1 MIEKNSLKNF
11 RSFFL
16 IFSLSI
22 WASVTFAVP
31 EDGWGLLVD
40 IGQLKVV
47 NENTGTE
54 YQGSQVFGAQIDYQF
69 AFGESFSFLL
79 LATENTNE
87 GSLPNNTEYEYYKAG
102 IIAAELRFWLGPL
115 YFAIHGGQY
124 YLTWIESL
132 SSYSGINWSGG
143 NGFGLG
149 LEGESGWSL
158 GLYSENSEKIEFKNF
173 PDQRVEGNRII
184 IGYRWY

>member
-1 MIEKNSLKNF
+1 MEKISLKNI

-16 IFSLSI
+16 IFVLII
-22 WASVTFAVP
+22 WASITFAGP
-31 EDGWGLLVD
+31 GNGWGLLVD
-40 IGQLKVV
+40 IGQLKAV
-47 NENTGTE
+47 NENTGKE
-54 YQGSQVFGAQIDYQF
+54 YQESKVFGGQIDYQF
-69 AFGESFSFLL
+69 TLGKSFSFLL
-79 LATENTNE
+79 FATENMNE
-87 GSLPNNTEYEYYKAG
+87 GFLPGNTEYEYYKAG

-115 YFAIHGGQY
+115 YIGIHGGQY

-158 GLYSENSEKIEFKNF
+158 GLYSENSEKIDFKDF

-184 IGYRWY
+184 IGYRWR

>member
-1 MIEKNSLKNF
+1 MMEKISFKNI

-22 WASVTFAVP
+22 LASVTFAGP
-31 EDGWGLLVD
+31 RDGWGLLVD

-54 YQGSQVFGAQIDYQF
+54 YQESKVFGGQIDYQF
-69 AFGESFSFLL
+69 ALGESFSFLFF
-79 LATENTNE
+79 ATENMSE
-87 GSLPNNTEYEYYKAG
+87 GSLPGSTEYEYFKAG
-102 IIAAELRFWLGPL
+102 IIAAELRFWLGL
-115 YFAIHGGQY
+115 SYIGIHVGQY

-132 SSYSGINWSGG
+132 NSYSGINWSGG

-149 LEGESGWSL
+149 FEGESGWSL
-158 GLYSENSEKIEFKNF
+158 GWYSENSEKIDFKDF

-184 IGYRWY
+184 IGYRWR

>member
-1 MIEKNSLKNF
+1 MMKIISFKGF
-11 RSFFL
+11 RLFFMV
-16 IFSLSI
+16 FTLSI
-22 WASVTFAVP
+22 WTSVTFAGP
-31 EDGWGLLVD
+31 GNGWGFLVD

-54 YQGSQVFGAQIDYQF
+54 YQESKVFGSQIDYQF
-69 AFGESFSFLL
+69 ALGESFSFLL
-79 LATENTNE
+79 FGTENVNE

-102 IIAAELRFWLGPL
+102 IIAAELRLWLGPL
-115 YFAIHGGQY
+115 YIGVHGGQY

-158 GLYSENSEKIEFKNF
+158 GLYSENSEKIEFKDF

-184 IGYRWY
+184 IGYRWR